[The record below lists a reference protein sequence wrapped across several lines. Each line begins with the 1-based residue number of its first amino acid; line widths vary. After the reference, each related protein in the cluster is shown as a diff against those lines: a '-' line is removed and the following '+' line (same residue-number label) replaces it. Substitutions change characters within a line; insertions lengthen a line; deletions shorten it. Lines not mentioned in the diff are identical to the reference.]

1 MTPPTGSQIEA
12 LGLEPAW
19 MPAISELAAST
30 WRWRWRLLAC
40 GVIAAGFGMGLRL
53 AYPGNYAATEQLLFD
68 PQGLKVFANDAS
80 SARFDANAQIDF
92 VESQMGVLMSERVLA
107 RVLQRECP
115 PAAEPPKSFQ
125 RLCGDAPARAIDG
138 LRKIYSVKRGERSFL
153 VDVMAVADAPDFAAR
168 LASELTESY
177 IAEDAAS
184 RAATAAKLGAEID
197 ARIEALRQSLDASEK
212 QAETYRRDED
222 LTKIGDKLL
231 IELKLNDAANG
242 LDAAESR
249 LEIARARMK
258 QLEATPQDETGLGA
272 LGSEAETKP
281 LALLLE
287 KRAEARADLAP
298 LASRMG
304 ARNPELIQ
312 ARSRLAA
319 VERDVARE
327 LAAIRAGARAALAR
341 AEHEREA
348 FAKTAERLTADLAKA
363 REAQIALAALDS
375 TVAANRKLI
384 ETLEN
389 RSREVAET
397 GKLDLANL
405 RVASKARAAAAR
417 NLAKGLVA
425 YGAAGFLAG
434 LALAIGLTAVIVAL
448 RGPGRLKPEAPAELL
463 RETAR
468 RLRA

>member
-1 MTPPTGSQIEA
+1 MTPPTGSQPEA
-12 LGLEPAW
+12 SELEPAW
-19 MPAISELAAST
+19 APALSELAAST

-40 GVIAAGFGMGLRL
+40 GVVAAGFGMGLRL

-68 PQGLKVFANDAS
+68 PQGLKVFETDAS

-107 RVLQRECP
+107 RVLLRECP

-125 RLCGDAPARAIDG
+125 RLCSDAPARAIDG

-168 LASELTESY
+168 LAADLTESY
-177 IAEDAAS
+177 IAEDASS

-197 ARIEALRQSLDASEK
+197 ARIAALRQSLDASEK

-242 LDAAESR
+242 LDAAEGR
-249 LEIARARMK
+249 LEIARARMT
-258 QLEATPQDETGLGA
+258 QLEATRPDETGLGA
-272 LGSEAETKP
+272 LGSENETKP

-312 ARSRLAA
+312 AQSRLTA

-327 LAAIRAGARAALAR
+327 LASIRAGARAALAR
-341 AEHEREA
+341 AEHEHTA
-348 FAKTAERLTADLAKA
+348 FARTAEQLTSELSHA

-405 RVASKARAAAAR
+405 RVASKARAAAPR
-417 NLAKGLVA
+417 NLLKGLIA
-425 YGAAGFLAG
+425 YGAAGFLGG
-434 LALAIGLTAVIVAL
+434 LALAVGLTAVLVAM
-448 RGPGRLKPEAPAELL
+448 RAGRKTPAPADLL